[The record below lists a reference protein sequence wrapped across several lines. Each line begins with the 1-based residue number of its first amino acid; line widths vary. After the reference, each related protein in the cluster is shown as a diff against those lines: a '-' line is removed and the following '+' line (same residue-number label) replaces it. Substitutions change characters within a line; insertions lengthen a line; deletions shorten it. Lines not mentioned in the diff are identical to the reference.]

1 MKRKRASFKGAWYP
15 ASAGECE
22 NSIKSFLKEKG
33 GPLKGRFPGGIVPH
47 AGWIFSGSIAC
58 RVIASLEQGVDAV
71 ILFGVH
77 MRPDAKP
84 FILAGGAW
92 ETPFGDLPV
101 HEELAGHISRQEK
114 IQSVSPGSFPD
125 ENTIELQLPF
135 VKYFFN
141 DTPIV
146 TVGVPPSDAAERIG
160 KAACDAAQALGLT
173 IAVIGS
179 TDMTHYGAAFGFSPA
194 GTGEKAY
201 RWVKEENDR
210 AGIEAIMAMDP
221 GRIVKEGLV
230 SQNMCCAGAAAAATA
245 AAKKIGAGRAV
256 ETDYS
261 SSFEKS
267 PGDSFVGYSGVLFS
281 LD

>member
-15 ASAGECE
+15 ASAGDCE
-22 NSIKSFLKEKG
+22 NSIKKFLKEKG
-33 GPLKGRFPGGIVPH
+33 GPQKGRFLGGIVPH
-47 AGWIFSGSIAC
+47 AGWFFSGSIAC
-58 RVIASLEQGVDAV
+58 RVIASLEQTVDAV
-71 ILFGVH
+71 IVFGVH

-84 FILAGGAW
+84 FILSSGAW

-101 HEELAGHISRQEK
+101 HEELADHIGRQEK
-114 IQSVSPGSFPD
+114 IHKMSPDSFPD

-141 DTPIV
+141 DTPVV
-146 TVGVPPSDAAERIG
+146 TAGVPPSDTAERIG
-160 KAACDAAQALGLT
+160 AAACDAAQTLGLT

-179 TDMTHYGAAFGFSPA
+179 TDMTHYGSAFGFSPA

-201 RWVKEENDR
+201 KWVKDENDR
-210 AGIEAIMAMDP
+210 AGIEAVLAMDP
-221 GRIVKEGLV
+221 GRIVKEGLA
-230 SQNMCCAGAAAAATA
+230 SQNMCCAGAAAAAAA
-245 AAKKIGAGRAV
+245 AAKKAGARRAV
-256 ETDYS
+256 EVDYATS
-261 SSFEKS
+261 YEKS